1 MHDWN
6 FADPNTALM
15 MMAKAEKKRKE
26 REKEKEK
33 NMTAAE
39 RYEKFKQQSKKK
51 WRKETRLIDN
61 TFEFV
66 E

>member
-51 WRKETRLIDN
+51 
-61 TFEFV
+61 
-66 E
+66 